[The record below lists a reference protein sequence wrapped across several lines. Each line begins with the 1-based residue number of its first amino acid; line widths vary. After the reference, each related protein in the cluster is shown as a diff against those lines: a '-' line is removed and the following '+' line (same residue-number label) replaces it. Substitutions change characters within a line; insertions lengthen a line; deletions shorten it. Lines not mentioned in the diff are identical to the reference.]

1 MPEKKKVLIVD
12 DHPLFRES
20 SKRIIDR
27 STAFEVVGEAGDGR
41 EGERLAIALRP
52 DLAVVDL
59 SLPDKSGI
67 QLTSILTTALPTIKI
82 VIVSMHAKIDY
93 IVSALKAGALGY
105 VVKESVSQC
114 LLQGLE
120 EAAAGEYYLDPSL
133 TREIVM
139 KLIEPSEQT
148 CSADLTYGA
157 LSQREQEVLRMVAQ
171 GVSTKEIAERLQIT
185 AKTVDNHRANIRAK
199 LDLHNTAD
207 LVRYA
212 TKMGLLGDSY

>member
-1 MPEKKKVLIVD
+1 MPAKKKVLIID

-20 SKRIIDR
+20 SKRIINR
-27 STAFEVVGEAGDGR
+27 SAAFEVIGEAGDGR
-41 EGERLAIALRP
+41 EGERLAIALKP
-52 DLAVVDL
+52 DVAVVDL

-67 QLTSILTTALPTIKI
+67 QLTSILTTALPGIKI

-93 IVSALKAGALGY
+93 IVSALRAGALGY

-114 LLQGLE
+114 LLEGLE
-120 EAAAGEYYLDPSL
+120 RAMNGEYYLDPSL
-133 TREIVM
+133 TPEIVM

-148 CSADLTYGA
+148 CSADMTYGA
-157 LSQREQEVLRMVAQ
+157 LSQREQEVLRLVAQ
-171 GVSTKEIAERLQIT
+171 GVSTKEIAEKLQIT